1 MFARLVLFKF
11 GPGMREEADALA
23 GDLGPQIRG
32 LSGCRSVTF
41 FGDDTDGQY
50 GLFVLWDSQV
60 DADAAADVIAPQLM
74 SHLQGKVTE
83 APSRRLY
90 SVIG

>member
-11 GPGMREEADALA
+11 GPEMREAADALA
-23 GDLGPQIRG
+23 ADLGPQIKD
-32 LSGCRSVTF
+32 LNGCESVTF

-50 GLFVLWDSQV
+50 GLFVLWESQA

-74 SHLQGKVTE
+74 SHLKGKVTE
-83 APSRRLY
+83 EPSRRLY